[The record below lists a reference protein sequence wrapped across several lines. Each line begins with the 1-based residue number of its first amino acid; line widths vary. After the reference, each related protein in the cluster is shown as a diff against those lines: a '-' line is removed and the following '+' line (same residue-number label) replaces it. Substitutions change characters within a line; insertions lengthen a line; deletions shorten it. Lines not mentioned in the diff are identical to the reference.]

1 MSVTVTGVRFSYNY
15 YSLYTYHEYGTSF
28 LWCICYNYPGFHA
41 EICYS
46 LSKIWERRGGVWS
59 TREKVYIAGFFQNL
73 LVVSDASEHLIS
85 SEIQYLFFI
94 LFIYWSRNFLV
105 AARIIFN
112 FNLAKY
118 AKKKW
123 RIIAKNELALLH
135 PRFST
140 SFAQFLAKF
149 YPSFYSLF
157 TTNVTLQSYRYYVAI
172 SIVNVL
178 IRSNLFFQSFRTVY
192 T

>member
-1 MSVTVTGVRFSYNY
+1 MVLLFCDVFVIIIQVFMLKYAIRWVKFGRDGVGY
-15 YSLYTYHEYGTSF
+15 EVQG
-28 LWCICYNYPGFHA
+28 
-41 EICYS
+41 
-46 LSKIWERRGGVWS
+46 K
-59 TREKVYIAGFFQNL
+59 KVYIAGFFQNL

-94 LFIYWSRNFLV
+94 LFIYWSRNFSV

-123 RIIAKNELALLH
+123 RIIDKNELALLH

-140 SFAQFLAKF
+140 SFAQFLTKF

-157 TTNVTLQSYRYYVAI
+157 TTNATLQSYRYYVAI